1 MPCDVETLTIK
12 VTKEHLRG
20 IDRQARRRGF
30 ASRSEF
36 IRYAITALVEEDP
49 TPEEL
54 EDIVEGR
61 HQIRERRT
69 LTLAQVAKRLA

>member
-1 MPCDVETLTIK
+1 METLTLK
-12 VTKEHLRG
+12 MTKKHLQM
-20 IDRQARRRGF
+20 IDRHARRRGF

-36 IRYAITALVEEDP
+36 VRYAVTSFIEEDP

-61 HQIRERRT
+61 RQIRQGRT
-69 LTLAQVAKRLA
+69 LTLAQVKKRLG

>member
-1 MPCDVETLTIK
+1 METLTLK
-12 VTKEHLRG
+12 LTRNHLLR
-20 IDRQARRRGF
+20 IDRHARRRGF

-36 IRYAITALVEEDP
+36 VRYALTAFIEEDP

-61 HQIRERRT
+61 REIRQGRT
-69 LTLAQVAKRLA
+69 LTLAQVKKRLG